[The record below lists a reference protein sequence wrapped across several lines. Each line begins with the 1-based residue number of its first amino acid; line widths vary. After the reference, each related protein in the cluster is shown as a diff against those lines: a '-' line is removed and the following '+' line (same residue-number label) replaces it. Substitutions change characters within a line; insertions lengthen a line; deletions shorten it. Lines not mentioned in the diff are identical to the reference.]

1 MLGRR
6 SPHRRSRTGL
16 WFAAFTILSL
26 LMLLASG
33 TGQAQALR
41 QAVAGALEPPR
52 ALVAGVGQG
61 VADLFGAIGEI
72 DRLRTENKRLEGE
85 QISLQQRVAELE
97 EAAHENEELRRLL
110 GIVEHLEMDLLVA
123 RVVARDAS
131 NFGWEIGIDRGSDD
145 GLAPGMPV
153 VASAQ
158 LAGGDEP
165 ESVGGLAGT
174 VTEVGPDSARIR
186 LVVDTRSNVV
196 ALDQQTRALGVV
208 QGQPGGQ
215 LVMVQVRA
223 IDPVERGDA
232 ILSAGLRLGQG
243 LASGYP
249 GGLLIGFVEAVE
261 TDPNALTKTVFVRPA
276 IDFSRIERVL
286 VVLDFAQG

>member
-16 WFAAFTILSL
+16 WFAAFTTLSL

-41 QAVAGALEPPR
+41 QAVARVLDPPR

-61 VADLFGAIGEI
+61 VAELFGAIGEI
-72 DRLRTENKRLEGE
+72 DRLRTENERLQGE
-85 QISLQQRVAELE
+85 QIGLQQRVAELE

-110 GIVEHLEMDLLVA
+110 GIEERLEMDLLVA

-131 NFGWEIGIDRGSDD
+131 NFRWEIGIDRGSED
-145 GLAPGMPV
+145 GLRLGMPV
-153 VASAQ
+153 VASAG

-165 ESVGGLAGT
+165 EAVGGLAGT
-174 VTEVGPDSARIR
+174 VIEVAPDSARVR
-186 LVVDTRSNVV
+186 LVIDTRSSVV
-196 ALDQQTRALGVV
+196 GLDQQTRALGVV

-223 IDPVERGDA
+223 IDAVERGDA
-232 ILSAGLRLGQG
+232 ILSAGLSIGQG

-276 IDFSRIERVL
+276 IDFARIERVL
-286 VVLDFAQG
+286 VVLDFVQG